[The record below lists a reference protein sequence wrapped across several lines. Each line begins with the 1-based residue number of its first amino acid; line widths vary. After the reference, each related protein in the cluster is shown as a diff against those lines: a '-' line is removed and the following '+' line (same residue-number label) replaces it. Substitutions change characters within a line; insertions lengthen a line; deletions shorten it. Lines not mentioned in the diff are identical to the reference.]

1 MSMRDARLRALIC
14 GMTADYLCDATKRVT
29 EVRHLVVLVAGLFR
43 MCRGVRE
50 TLGLGGIEQRKKT
63 EERCEADHE

>member
-1 MSMRDARLRALIC
+1 MRDARLRALIC
-14 GMTADYLCDATKRVT
+14 AMTTDYLCDAPKRAKQVSHPVDL
-29 EVRHLVVLVAGLFR
+29 EAGLFR
-43 MCRGVRE
+43 LSRGVRE